1 MWCFFILFFNLL
13 VWNFAFKNIILNYS
27 FSFDIH
33 EYKSQKMLV
42 LQILFL
48 CTIDQKVKHQ
58 GFPGRHFHSGRA
70 QHLVNHCHLLKR
82 CGVDLS
88 GVKME
93 DMIYNEGTFYVLI
106 K

>member
-1 MWCFFILFFNLL
+1 MKLQFQFWHTWIQIS
-13 VWNFAFKNIILNYS
+13 KNAGLTNT
-27 FSFDIH
+27 
-33 EYKSQKMLV
+33 V
-42 LQILFL
+42 L

-58 GFPGRHFHSGRA
+58 GFPGRHFHSGQA

-93 DMIYNEGTFYVLI
+93 DMIYNKGTFYVLI